1 MKVVTFDYAARF
13 GHFLRAEANRN
24 ALSYPVPPRTVLLG
38 LVGAILGLEKDAPQ
52 VRLGDASLAV
62 AGPVPAQHW
71 HKANLRKDPPAPL
84 PYRVK
89 AADVGTSSEQRNTI
103 LPQQWLWRPRYRVW
117 AALPSGFQEELA
129 ARLRE
134 RRWHFS
140 PCMGLSEMLAE
151 VTWVGECDAQP
162 LPAGGHLVAGV
173 VRAEAVQVNVEA
185 AANDNLAIQT
195 LRMPRAVTPD
205 RVFTH
210 ADYLLETRGRAIP
223 VETAKA
229 WKAGEDVLI
238 FL

>member
-1 MKVVTFDYAARF
+1 M
-13 GHFLRAEANRN
+13 
-24 ALSYPVPPRTVLLG
+24 
-38 LVGAILGLEKDAPQ
+38 
-52 VRLGDASLAV
+52 
-62 AGPVPAQHW
+62 
-71 HKANLRKDPPAPL
+71 
-84 PYRVK
+84 
-89 AADVGTSSEQRNTI
+89 
-103 LPQQWLWRPRYRVW
+103 
-117 AALPSGFQEELA
+117 
-129 ARLRE
+129 
-134 RRWHFS
+134 
-140 PCMGLSEMLAE
+140 
-151 VTWVGECDAQP
+151 
-162 LPAGGHLVAGV
+162 AGV